1 MVENKQ
7 GYKGDFIM
15 DSNFQNVE
23 TMDVT
28 AAHDVATIQPAIT
41 TVDIATS
48 QDVETAS
55 VNLTKVIRDCN
66 TDTLSTLKFRLN
78 HIDACLNR
86 ELNDIESRMN
96 AVDNHLKDQDNDYDV
111 LLKQLKELRDD
122 VRTAFRLQVK
132 FMMYSLAG
140 VFGAIVIAAFTII
153 QLLGG

>member
-1 MVENKQ
+1 
-7 GYKGDFIM
+7 M
-15 DSNFQNVE
+15 DNNFQNVDI
-23 TMDVT
+23 TYT
-28 AAHDVATIQPAIT
+28 ADDAHIQPAIT

-96 AVDNHLKDQDNDYDV
+96 AIDNHLRFQDNDYDV
-111 LLKQLKELRDD
+111 LLKQVKELRDD

-140 VFGAIVIAAFTII
+140 VFGAIAIAAFTVI

>member
-7 GYKGDFIM
+7 GYEGDFIM

-23 TMDVT
+23 TMDLTNIQDAVLT
-28 AAHDVATIQPAIT
+28 TRDV
-41 TVDIATS
+41 ATS

-96 AVDNHLKDQDNDYDV
+96 AVDNHLRDQDNDYDV
-111 LLKQLKELRDD
+111 LLKQVKELRDD

-140 VFGAIVIAAFTII
+140 VFGAIAIAAFTVI

>member
-15 DSNFQNVE
+15 DSNFQNIE
-23 TMDVT
+23 TMDITNTQDAV
-28 AAHDVATIQPAIT
+28 IT
-41 TVDIATS
+41 TRDVETRYVATS

-55 VNLTKVIRDCN
+55 INLAKVIRDCN

-86 ELNDIESRMN
+86 ELNDIESRLN
-96 AVDNHLKDQDNDYDV
+96 AVDNHLELQDNDYDV
-111 LLKQLKELRDD
+111 LLKQVKELRDD

-132 FMMYSLAG
+132 FMIYSLAG
-140 VFGAIVIAAFTII
+140 VFGAIAIAAFTVI